1 VRDCYARLRAPLPP
15 HSGSGIGSQS
25 QAQAIGSQASH
36 HSFSQP
42 FQAAPSAAATTAAAP
57 AALLSPLLGRP
68 FASPHHGA
76 DPFVAALAG
85 TPTSLPHHPPPPL
98 PHRSLSLALH
108 TSSDP
113 FVATIAEVAAL
124 RADVAAA
131 VFPLATQVRPYLR
144 LN

>member
-1 VRDCYARLRAPLPP
+1 MRDCYARLRAPLPP

-25 QAQAIGSQASH
+25 QAQAMGSQASH

-42 FQAAPSAAATTAAAP
+42 FQAAPSAAATTAAAAP

-85 TPTSLPHHPPPPL
+85 NPTTAPPPL
-98 PHRSLSLALH
+98 PHRSPSLALH